1 MSSPTSSVAHPRQGP
16 QDAGAGTPPR
26 RRRSVRRTTTHTC
39 SRPEGLAG
47 NVMVEA
53 RGRDLL
59 TRADGTAEVVAAATV
74 EAAVAFARDR
84 TLQSIA
90 VDPPLASPDALLGVR
105 VSSGFRRVLDEAV
118 PDEDRSASLRYQLL
132 DDLPTAVLVSGVAIA
147 AMGYFPPPGRIDFSS
162 RADIC
167 AGWATGATIL
177 TEAAVLGHPP
187 VVAGPP
193 APPLLVPTDPA
204 GWHELGA
211 MPRHSTRRWRR
222 IDVWTSEADG
232 ASAVSVEAFF
242 RDSHVDGEGTE
253 TVVHEYLVTAE
264 LEPGTGVFR
273 SCQAQIRVLPWVEC
287 PAAAA
292 SAERLAGT
300 GAADLRERIRESFV
314 GTSTCTHL
322 NDTLRALAALPF
334 LAGLL

>member
-1 MSSPTSSVAHPRQGP
+1 M
-16 QDAGAGTPPR
+16 
-26 RRRSVRRTTTHTC
+26 
-39 SRPEGLAG
+39 
-47 NVMVEA
+47 EA
-53 RGRDLL
+53 LGRDLL
-59 TRADGTAEVVAAATV
+59 TGADGRAEVVAAARLD
-74 EAAVAFARDR
+74 AAVAFARDR
-84 TLQSIA
+84 TLQSIE
-90 VDPPLASPDALLGVR
+90 VDPPLASPEDLVGVR
-105 VSSGFRRVLDEAV
+105 VSSGFRRALDEAV
-118 PDEDRSASLRYQLL
+118 PDEDRAASLRYQLL

-147 AMGYFPPPGRIDFSS
+147 AMGYFPPPGSIDFSS

-193 APPLLVPTDPA
+193 APPLRVPDDPA
-204 GWHELGA
+204 GWHETGPMA
-211 MPRHSTRRWRR
+211 PHSTRRWRR
-222 IDVWTSEADG
+222 IDVWTPDADG
-232 ASAVSVEAFF
+232 AVAVEAFF
-242 RDSHVDGEGTE
+242 RDSHADGAGTE

-264 LEPGTGVFR
+264 LEPGSDVFR
-273 SCQAQIRVLPWVEC
+273 SCRAHIGVLPWVEC

-300 GAADLRERIRESFV
+300 AAADLRERIRDSFV